1 MLRVAVFE
9 RDGLKLWYRLS
20 GSGPAVVLH
29 TGGGGD
35 SDMFDAAGYVDALV
49 RDGYRAVCFDHRGHG
64 RSEKPLRREQHRTR
78 EYVEDVIGLLDT
90 LGLGAAAIVG
100 YSQGMQVAIALAATH
115 PQRVAAVV
123 GIGTVGTPGD
133 STDWRAVAAA
143 STRTHGMAAAMNAI
157 AEQEIETPPAWLLEN
172 LSSTD
177 PEVFALL
184 LEAALDDER
193 TLWDYFPSVRSPTL
207 LLVGEHEDDQEGAEP
222 GLATRN
228 ARRAAG
234 LMPNAEARTL
244 PALAHLA
251 AFWRSDLTLPVIL
264 RFLHEEY
271 PAPITT
277 PR

>member
-1 MLRVAVFE
+1 
-9 RDGLKLWYRLS
+9 
-20 GSGPAVVLH
+20 
-29 TGGGGD
+29 
-35 SDMFDAAGYVDALV
+35 
-49 RDGYRAVCFDHRGHG
+49 
-64 RSEKPLRREQHRTR
+64 
-78 EYVEDVIGLLDT
+78 
-90 LGLGAAAIVG
+90 
-100 YSQGMQVAIALAATH
+100 
-115 PQRVAAVV
+115 
-123 GIGTVGTPGD
+123 
-133 STDWRAVAAA
+133 
-143 STRTHGMAAAMNAI
+143 MAAAMNAI